1 MGGLTSNFATDTDL
15 LAGFGAND
23 DAAVYRLNDDKAAVL
38 TVDFFAPVV
47 DDPYNYGY
55 IAAANA
61 MSDVYAV
68 GGVPALALNIAC
80 FPRTLDPQVTHAI
93 LRGGADAAKDAG
105 ALVVGGH
112 TVEDDEPKYG
122 MAVVGFVETGKQ
134 VGHDGARPGD
144 QVVLTK
150 PIGSGIITTALKA
163 GAASQDEVER
173 ATNIMKSLNV
183 DASAAMVATRSNA
196 CTDISGY
203 GLIGHLLNIAE
214 ASKVTIEINA
224 STVPIIEGATR
235 LAQEGCVS
243 GGTNRNLDEA
253 ASYVSWD
260 PSVPELTR
268 LLLCDAQTSGG
279 LAIVVPP
286 KFAAALDAE
295 LQQRGVES
303 WNIGQ
308 VIPQSH
314 HAISV
319 TS

>member
-1 MGGLTSNFATDTDL
+1 MGGLNSNFATDPNL

-47 DDPYNYGY
+47 DDPYSYGY

-68 GGVPALALNIAC
+68 GGIPALALNIAC
-80 FPRTLDPQVTHAI
+80 FPRTLNADVTREI
-93 LRGGADAAKDAG
+93 LRGGSDAAIDAG

-122 MAVVGFVETGKQ
+122 MAVVGFIETGKR

-144 QVVLTK
+144 HVVLTK
-150 PIGSGIITTALKA
+150 PLGSGIITTALKA
-163 GAASQDEVER
+163 GAATEDEVER
-173 ATNIMKSLNV
+173 ATAIMKTLNNA
-183 DASAAMVATRSNA
+183 ASAAMNSAGANA
-196 CTDISGY
+196 CTDITGY
-203 GLIGHLLNIAE
+203 GLIGHLINIAE
-214 ASKVTIEINA
+214 ASNVTIEIEA
-224 STVPIIEGATR
+224 SRIPIIDGAVR
-235 LAQEGCVS
+235 LAEEGSVS

-253 ASYVSWD
+253 TSSVQWHPNVSK
-260 PSVPELTR
+260 LAR

-286 KFAAALDAE
+286 ESKPILDSE
-295 LQQRGVES
+295 LKQRGVEA
-303 WNIGQ
+303 WTIGQ
-308 VIPQSH
+308 VIPQAQ

-319 TS
+319 SN

>member
-1 MGGLTSNFATDTDL
+1 MGGLTSNLATDSNL
-15 LAGFGAND
+15 IAGFGAYD
-23 DAAVYRLNDDKAAVL
+23 DAAVYRLSDDKAAVL

-80 FPRTLDPQVTHAI
+80 FPRTLDAEVAREI
-93 LRGGADAAKDAG
+93 LRGGSDASKDAG

-144 QVVLTK
+144 HIVLTK
-150 PIGSGIITTALKA
+150 PLGSGIITTALKA
-163 GAASQDEVER
+163 GAANEDEVER
-173 ATNIMKSLNV
+173 ATAIMKTLNN
-183 DASAAMVATRSNA
+183 DAAAAMNSAGANA
-196 CTDISGY
+196 CTDITGY
-203 GLIGHLLNIAE
+203 GLIGHLINIAD
-214 ASKVTIEINA
+214 ASKVTIEVEA
-224 STVPIIEGATR
+224 SRVPIIDGAVR
-235 LAQEGCVS
+235 LAEEGSVS

-253 ASYVSWD
+253 TSSVQWD
-260 PSVPELTR
+260 PNVSELNR

-286 KFAAALDAE
+286 ESKATLNAE
-295 LQQRGVES
+295 LKQRGVEA
-303 WNIGQ
+303 WTIGQ
-308 VIPQSH
+308 VIPQMQ

-319 TS
+319 TN

>member
-1 MGGLTSNFATDTDL
+1 MGGLNSNFATDPNL

-23 DAAVYRLNDDKAAVL
+23 DAAVYRLNNDRAAVL

-47 DDPYNYGY
+47 DDPHSYGY

-80 FPRTLDPQVTHAI
+80 FPRTLDPQVTRAI
-93 LRGGADAAKDAG
+93 LRGGSDAAKDAG

-122 MAVVGFVETGKQ
+122 MAVVGFVVTGKQ

-144 QVVLTK
+144 QVILTK
-150 PIGSGIITTALKA
+150 PLGSGIITTALKA
-163 GAASQDEVER
+163 GAASEDELER
-173 ATNIMKSLNV
+173 ATTIMKSLNL
-183 DASAAMVATRSNA
+183 DASAAMNSVGANA
-196 CTDISGY
+196 CTDITGY
-203 GLIGHLLNIAE
+203 GLMGHILNIAE
-214 ASKVTIEINA
+214 ASEATIEINA
-224 STVPIIEGATR
+224 PEVPIIEGATR
-235 LAQEGCVS
+235 LADEGCVS

-260 PSVPELTR
+260 PGVSELTR

-286 KFAAALDAE
+286 DSAATLDTE
-295 LQQRGVES
+295 LQRRGVES
-303 WNIGQ
+303 WTIGQ
-308 VIPQSH
+308 VIPQKQ
-314 HAISV
+314 HAVSV